1 MADKSILRLDK
12 LLCDMGIDSR
22 SEVKKLIKSGA
33 VKVDGICIK
42 DSSYK
47 CDISSEITVSGR
59 KIIYQQYIY
68 IMLNKPSG
76 YLSANEDKRDKTVFD
91 LIESDR
97 KKDMF
102 CVGRLDK
109 DTEGLLLLTNDGEL
123 SHRLL
128 SPKSHVPK
136 TYYLQVDGILDE
148 EDVKRAAEGITY
160 AGDDYKPSHLE
171 ILEADKSAGTSK
183 AKLTIY
189 EGKFHQVKNMML
201 ALGKKVTYL
210 KRLSM
215 GRLMLD
221 EKLCIGE
228 YRELTKEELGLLKY
242 ED

>member
-1 MADKSILRLDK
+1 
-12 LLCDMGIDSR
+12 
-22 SEVKKLIKSGA
+22 
-33 VKVDGICIK
+33 
-42 DSSYK
+42 
-47 CDISSEITVSGR
+47 VSGR

-210 KRLSM
+210 KRISM